1 MKTAIIVGAS
11 SGIGREL
18 SKILS
23 AKGFQL
29 GLAARRI
36 DLLVDLEKKLPNPSR
51 AVHMDVAEVTAT
63 RQSMQ
68 GLIADLGT
76 VDLVVISAG
85 TGHLNPELDFSK
97 EAETIATNV
106 AGFTAVANVAF
117 KHFLHKQSGHLVGIS
132 SIAALRGDGEA
143 PAYNASKAFMSNYL
157 EGLRKKAV
165 KSGFP
170 IAVTDIRPGFVD
182 TDMAKGEGKF
192 WVAPPQKAARQ
203 IYSAIAKKKKHAY
216 ITKRWR
222 IVAGLLKIM
231 PAFLYNRL

>member
-18 SKILS
+18 AKILS

-29 GLAARRI
+29 GLVARRI

-51 AVHMDVAEVTAT
+51 AVQMDVAEITTT

-85 TGHLNPELDFSK
+85 TGHLNPELEFSK
-97 EAETIATNV
+97 ESDTIATNV
-106 AGFTAVANVAF
+106 VGFTAVANVAF
-117 KHFLHKQSGHLVGIS
+117 KHFLHKRSGHLVGIS

-143 PAYNASKAFMSNYL
+143 PAYNASKAFVSNYL

-182 TDMAKGEGKF
+182 TDMAKGEGQF
-192 WVAPPQKAARQ
+192 WVAPPQKAAKQ
-203 IYSAIAKKKKHAY
+203 IYSAIAKKKKQAY
-216 ITKRWR
+216 ITKRWK
-222 IVAGLLKIM
+222 IVGGLLKIL
-231 PAFLYNRL
+231 PNFLYDRL